1 MSKKETR
8 SSLSISIYGI
18 INWFKDRRIKK
29 DLDNIKFYED
39 MILENPDRRDEN
51 GQETETKR

>member
-1 MSKKETR
+1 MLDDPPEKDKY
-8 SSLSISIYGI
+8 SLSISISGI

-51 GQETETKR
+51 G